1 MNRQQRQEAIQRTYK
16 EWAKGVE
23 FVTETAA
30 SDEDEEKLYLTLIE
44 KNLTLVQE
52 TK

>member
-23 FVTETAA
+23 FVTETGA
-30 SDEDEEKLYLTLIE
+30 SDEDEEKLYDALI
-44 KNLTLVQE
+44 KANLTSVEE